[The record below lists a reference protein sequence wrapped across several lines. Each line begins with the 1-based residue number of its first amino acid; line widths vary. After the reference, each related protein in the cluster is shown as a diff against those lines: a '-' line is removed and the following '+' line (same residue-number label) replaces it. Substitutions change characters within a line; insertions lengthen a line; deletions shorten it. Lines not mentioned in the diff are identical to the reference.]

1 MAIDLTAVTLPE
13 LRYVVALAEQR
24 HFGRAARAC
33 NVTQPTLS
41 AQVQKLERTLG
52 VVLFERSSKSVQP
65 TALGERVIEQAR
77 AVLDA
82 TEKIRDLVQS
92 GRAPLAGPLRLGVI
106 PTLGPYLLPQF
117 VPALRAEYDAL
128 ELELREVKTSDLLDE
143 LVQHRLD
150 CGLIATTVPFGG
162 LVSEPLFDEP
172 FWLLAPAGHPLAKQ
186 KRVSEKDLEGER
198 VLLLDEGHCLRDQAL
213 ALCRHAQAQET
224 QSDFRAT
231 SLETL
236 RHMVAAGMGCTLLPA
251 LARHESTSSAA
262 VVSIPFAPPAPSRR
276 VSLAWRKTHP
286 RAADF
291 KELAEFVRLNLPKD
305 VTPIRGAARV
315 RS

>member
-52 VVLFERSSKSVQP
+52 VVLFERSSKSVLP
-65 TALGERVIEQAR
+65 TRLGERVIEQAR

-106 PTLGPYLLPQF
+106 PTLGPYLLPHF
-117 VPALRAEYDAL
+117 VPALRAEYGAL

-150 CGLIATTVPFGG
+150 CGL
-162 LVSEPLFDEP
+162 
-172 FWLLAPAGHPLAKQ
+172 
-186 KRVSEKDLEGER
+186 
-198 VLLLDEGHCLRDQAL
+198 
-213 ALCRHAQAQET
+213 
-224 QSDFRAT
+224 
-231 SLETL
+231 
-236 RHMVAAGMGCTLLPA
+236 
-251 LARHESTSSAA
+251 
-262 VVSIPFAPPAPSRR
+262 
-276 VSLAWRKTHP
+276 
-286 RAADF
+286 
-291 KELAEFVRLNLPKD
+291 
-305 VTPIRGAARV
+305 
-315 RS
+315 